1 MTNSIRSKNVRRS
14 SISMRTFWNGF
25 YGTLNLLLVIIS
37 VLCITPRV
45 ETVSVPKIIFA
56 FLPPP
61 RFRDIHHTQRRVD
74 CPASKK
80 KSDWQKMMDEQGI
93 SSSQLNGSGKNG
105 RITKQDVLS
114 AMAAGFPAEHASGW
128 GGTRDKSPKKMSL
141 LRRKVAE
148 RLVAVKSE
156 TAMLTTFN
164 EVDMQPIMDI
174 RRKYKKCC
182 RYI

>member
-25 YGTLNLLLVIIS
+25 YGTLNLLLVTIS

-80 KSDWQKMMDEQGI
+80 KSDWQKMMDEQFEKRLQKAAEARARDRGEELTMVVKPKPRYVRPEDMN
-93 SSSQLNGSGKNG
+93 SSSIDIDWENRVRFESQQYGNRFVQNEILRKN
-105 RITKQDVLS
+105 L
-114 AMAAGFPAEHASGW
+114 
-128 GGTRDKSPKKMSL
+128 GG
-141 LRRKVAE
+141 
-148 RLVAVKSE
+148 
-156 TAMLTTFN
+156 
-164 EVDMQPIMDI
+164 
-174 RRKYKKCC
+174 
-182 RYI
+182 